1 MANLISF
8 RYRNEGNS
16 DLISGLTVNYSV
28 QAVAVLS
35 NTEKKYGEELQLPSQ
50 RGGIF
55 YTEPLLTGVETTNA
69 SGIIEV
75 DVTNAFTETMFIK
88 VYEKYGNLKEY
99 NVSLFIT
106 LTTEKQE
113 ISPFIYLG
121 KTEKPEELLAYNV
134 YKDGS
139 DYKYSDLDY
148 WDEFDDFFVPEV
160 VISESLLIEYQ
171 KRKIE
176 SQNKYLLSLQ
186 DFQGEIES
194 QSILLIPTLNRFN
207 PINFTNIITR
217 CLELSVGTIENAL
230 EYTTEAG
237 LIAET
242 NRLSGIKTTISQIS
256 SLYPTITIDQG
267 EGLPY
272 QNIGVTPEPFRGYSF
287 YQNSGII
294 SFIGVLMDNYIPY
307 IKEDDI
313 LSYPSLSL
321 NGLVIQSGEFKQT
334 SYIYPEVE
342 TQKWNFS
349 FIFENIEDI
358 VIKWQNDNKI
368 DVVGLVSGDVLS
380 VTSYVISNSSVKNNG
395 EEPTT
400 PGVSPTEYTTSIVIK

>member
-28 QAVAVLS
+28 RAVAVLS

-55 YTEPLLTGVETTNA
+55 YTEPLLNGVETTNA

-75 DVTNAFTETMFIK
+75 DVTNAFTEPMFIK

-139 DYKYSDLDY
+139 DYKYSDLEY

-160 VISESLLIEYQ
+160 VISENLLIEYQ
-171 KRKIE
+171 NRKID

-294 SFIGVLMDNYIPY
+294 SFVGVLMDNYLPY
-307 IKEDDI
+307 EQGD
-313 LSYPSLSL
+313 LSLPSLSL
-321 NGLVIQSGEFKQT
+321 NGLVIKFATFKRNDY
-334 SYIYPEVE
+334 SFPEVN
-342 TQKWNFS
+342 TQKWGNS
-349 FIFENIEDI
+349 FIFEDI
-358 VIKWQNDNKI
+358 NSFVAEWQNVNELET
-368 DVVGLVSGDVLS
+368 VGLVSGDVLS